1 MSEFNLE
8 NKSDNSL
15 SLDDKR
21 KCLLKKRPVFS
32 IIILLFILV
41 AGFFLWRFYNNPKQ
55 DTETNTDISSGDTSA
70 LSEEFWDFNLTS
82 VAFANNSLE
91 FEKITPSLRGEKV
104 LASSL
109 KNLADLE
116 NDEGVVLTG
125 AQIEALESNGFFLT
139 ENDIITDQSSWQA
152 SDDFIDSYKVL
163 DGDSNPYNRDGS
175 DAIFISSDLALHLYH
190 ILVDRSFQKI
200 EEDKMQPQLREI
212 TRALFLDSINNYNN
226 LGEGNLKEAYKIL
239 SVYYLIPLVIL
250 DAGSEVGVELNPS
263 DFPTFAKYLE
273 AQDAK
278 MLADVSG
285 SLAFS
290 LEEPEYE
297 GIVLDDKIYNLAKEE
312 LELIKKSEGIISS
325 PLFTPYRPEFL
336 NDYSQFVP
344 RSHYTKNDVL
354 KSYFIAM
361 MWYGRM
367 GFNLTSSEM
376 TRSALIIT
384 GQINNLSLENGD
396 KIARNWSDMMAV
408 IDFFVGEVDDL
419 TALDYTPLISKVY
432 GQNVTVSDFSDD
444 AKLEAFVLEAKSEL
458 KNPKIVSEAL
468 EVFDDGGKR
477 DELLANTKQFRFMG
491 QRFTPDAYIINNLT
505 QGIGAPDPETG
516 QMLPTMPTALMPLAV
531 ISEDNETVTNY
542 LNEWI
547 NDKER
552 IESQGRESDKI
563 IAKVLTKLRAEF
575 EKYTPSL
582 WQSNIYFS
590 WLDTFR
596 SLLRGY
602 SDGYPYFMKSN
613 AWAKKNLGTVL
624 GSFTELKHDT
634 LLYAKQSYAELGAGP
649 GEEKEMPEVVKGYV
663 EPDLEFWQKII
674 TLAKLTESGLKER
687 GYFPEGFDYKYQA
700 FITSAEFFYDI
711 SKREL
716 LDETISDEDFEKLR
730 VITNTLGIV
739 VSPLG
744 GEELS
749 QKDKRSGIIAD
760 IHTDA
765 VNQEILYE
773 ATSKP
778 YLIYVAVSDVNGT
791 RLTRGAVF
799 SQYEFTE
806 GINGRLSD
814 EAWQERVYEGRGEL
828 PNASKWSLELI
839 R

>member
-1 MSEFNLE
+1 MSAYNLE
-8 NKSDNSL
+8 EKVSETS
-15 SLDDKR
+15 SSSQKT
-21 KCLLKKRPVFS
+21 CLIKKRPVFF
-32 IIILLFILV
+32 IIILLLLLITTFLLV
-41 AGFFLWRFYNNPKQ
+41 RFYRGQERAELIPGGEINSS
-55 DTETNTDISSGDTSA
+55 DNT

-104 LASSL
+104 LASNL

-116 NDEGVVLTG
+116 NDEGIVLTE
-125 AQIEALESNGFFLT
+125 AQIEALENNGFFLT
-139 ENDIITDQSSWQA
+139 ENDIITNQSSWQA
-152 SDDFIDSYKVL
+152 SDDFVDSYDVL
-163 DGDSNPYNRDGS
+163 NGSDNPYNRDGS

-200 EEDKMQPQLREI
+200 EEDKIQPQLREM
-212 TRALFLDSINNYNN
+212 TRALFLDSINNYNS
-226 LGEGNLKEAYKIL
+226 LSEGKLKEAYKIL

-250 DAGSEVGVELNPS
+250 DAGSEVGVELSPS
-263 DFPTFAKYLE
+263 DFPTFAQYLE

-290 LEEPEYE
+290 LEGPEYE
-297 GIVLDDKIYNLAKEE
+297 EIVLDDEIYNLAKEE

-432 GQNVTVSDFSDD
+432 GQNVAVSDFSDD
-444 AKLEAFVLEAKSEL
+444 TKLEAFVLEAKSEL

-468 EVFDDGGKR
+468 AVFDDGGKR
-477 DELLANTKQFRFMG
+477 DELLASTKQFRFMG

-505 QGIGAPDPETG
+505 QGIGVPDPETG

-552 IESQGRESDKI
+552 IESQGRESDRI

-596 SLLRGY
+596 TLLRGY
-602 SDGYPYFMKSN
+602 GDGYPYFMKSN

-634 LLYAKQSYAELGAGP
+634 LLYAKQSYAELGG
-649 GEEKEMPEVVKGYV
+649 GGDEEKEMPEVVRGYV

-716 LDETISDEDFEKLR
+716 LNETISDEDFEKLR
-730 VITNTLGIV
+730 TISNTLGMV

-839 R
+839 K